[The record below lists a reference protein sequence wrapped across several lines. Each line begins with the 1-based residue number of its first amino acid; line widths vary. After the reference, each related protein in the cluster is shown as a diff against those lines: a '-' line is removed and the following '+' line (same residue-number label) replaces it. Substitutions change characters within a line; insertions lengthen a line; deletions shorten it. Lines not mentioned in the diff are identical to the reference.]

1 MNSLGLLTSGRRRR
15 AGWAP
20 LGRSVAFARSRA
32 MEAAGLLRK
41 PHVGEKNETSL
52 GQREGGGGVSAHG
65 HI

>member
-1 MNSLGLLTSGRRRR
+1 
-15 AGWAP
+15 
-20 LGRSVAFARSRA
+20 

-41 PHVGEKNETSL
+41 PHVGEKNETGL